1 MDDREHSVQ
10 YFLDLIKKSHR
21 GKFKVYIGMIAGVGK
36 SYRMLQEAHELL
48 ENGVNVQIG
57 YIETHGRAGTEAL
70 LQGLPVIP
78 RRKIFY
84 KGKEL
89 EEMDLDTIIRVH
101 PEIVIVDE
109 LAHTNVEGSLNEKR
123 WQDVITLL
131 DEGIITQE
139 QFEMKKKQ
147 IKFFPDVYKD
157 RIGKSYNDYIAGHQM
172 NLFEDFI
179 GYQGSAVLDEPEQ
192 KTDTISVPILKC
204 EEPENI
210 PLPDLQEQPENVQRP
225 GSEVVE
231 KGMLT

>member
-131 DEGIITQE
+131 DEGINVISAINIQHIESVNEEVQEITGIE
-139 QFEMKKKQ
+139 VKERV
-147 IKFFPDVYKD
+147 PD
-157 RIGKSYNDYIAGHQM
+157 
-172 NLFEDFI
+172 
-179 GYQGSAVLDEPEQ
+179 
-192 KTDTISVPILKC
+192 SV
-204 EEPENI
+204 
-210 PLPDLQEQPENVQRP
+210 LQEAD
-225 GSEVVE
+225 EVVNID
-231 KGMLT
+231 LTAEELIARLKVRKDISSGKDSDSIGQFLSN

>member
-89 EEMDLDTIIRVH
+89 EEMDLDTIC
-101 PEIVIVDE
+101 
-109 LAHTNVEGSLNEKR
+109 
-123 WQDVITLL
+123 LL
-131 DEGIITQE
+131 YTSCMGIN
-139 QFEMKKKQ
+139 QFE
-147 IKFFPDVYKD
+147 
-157 RIGKSYNDYIAGHQM
+157 
-172 NLFEDFI
+172 
-179 GYQGSAVLDEPEQ
+179 
-192 KTDTISVPILKC
+192 
-204 EEPENI
+204 
-210 PLPDLQEQPENVQRP
+210 
-225 GSEVVE
+225 
-231 KGMLT
+231 